1 MGGIEMPQLI
11 FKGITVDKVK
21 KISALLV
28 QELAD
33 LCNCETDNFTLEIIH
48 SSFVFNQ
55 EEVPGFPF
63 IEVKWFDRGQV
74 IQDEFAKIMTKHIH
88 SQGIPEVEIAFTVF
102 LESAYYLNGKN
113 FE

>member
-1 MGGIEMPQLI
+1 MPQLI
-11 FKGITVDKVK
+11 FKGVTVDQVK
-21 KISALLV
+21 EVSTSLV
-28 QELAD
+28 QELAE
-33 LCNCETDNFTLEIIH
+33 LCDCGSDNFTLEIIH

-63 IEVKWFDRGQV
+63 IEVKWFERGQET
-74 IQDEFAKIMTKHIH
+74 QDAFANIITKHIH
-88 SQGIPEVEIAFTVF
+88 SLGIAEVEIAFTVF